1 MDAISFVLG
10 IQAQTLRGKQL
21 KDLIYRLEGKEP
33 VKGARASVRTNPCM
47 GTVRAFLLISPGAS
61 SQVSIMYKTEDDTE
75 LLFQRLIKPDGTG
88 EYARLILFAYA
99 SCAVPHE

>member
-33 VKGARASVRTNPCM
+33 AKGARASVCSRLTRLEMCFFRVSPAHDIVAGVDNVQD
-47 GTVRAFLLISPGAS
+47 GGRHRAAFPAS
-61 SQVSIMYKTEDDTE
+61 HQ
-75 LLFQRLIKPDGTG
+75 
-88 EYARLILFAYA
+88 ARWHWRVHAA
-99 SCAVPHE
+99 